1 MCWPHS
7 DWSMTRYLTFVLSL
21 CAAGLSTGGA
31 RAAIADGT
39 LPDGSYRCEV
49 YLLGTFVNLG
59 DINIKG
65 RVYSG
70 PTYGAKMQ
78 GYNYEMDN
86 NGEISWLGPVGGFT
100 SGGNSISV
108 TQVTTD
114 GPTDASFDIVMRQP
128 DGAFSAATCTIRMP

>member
-1 MCWPHS
+1 
-7 DWSMTRYLTFVLSL
+7 MTRCLIFLLSL
-21 CAAGLSTGGA
+21 MAVGFTTGNA

-49 YLLGTFVNLG
+49 YMLGAFIYLG

-70 PTYGAKMQ
+70 PTYGPVMQ

-86 NGEISWLGPVGGFT
+86 NGEVSWLGPVGGFT
-100 SGGNSISV
+100 SGGNGISV
-108 TQVTTD
+108 TQVTAD

-128 DGAFSAATCTIRMP
+128 DGAFSAATCTIRKP

>member
-1 MCWPHS
+1 MMRC
-7 DWSMTRYLTFVLSL
+7 LTLLLSFM
-21 CAAGLSTGGA
+21 AAGLATGNA

-49 YLLGTFVNLG
+49 YLLGAFVNLG
-59 DINIKG
+59 DIKIKG

-70 PTYGAKMQ
+70 PTYGPLMQ

-100 SGGNSISV
+100 SGGNGISL
-108 TQVTTD
+108 TQVTAD
-114 GPTDASFDIVMRQP
+114 GTTDASFDIVMRQP
-128 DGAFSAATCTIRMP
+128 DGAFSAATCTIRNP

>member
-1 MCWPHS
+1 
-7 DWSMTRYLTFVLSL
+7 MTRCLTFLLSL
-21 CAAGLSTGGA
+21 MAVGFTTGNA

-49 YLLGTFVNLG
+49 YMLGAFIYLG

-70 PTYGAKMQ
+70 PTYGPVMQ

-86 NGEISWLGPVGGFT
+86 NGEVSWLGPLGGFT
-100 SGGNSISV
+100 SGGNGISV
-108 TQVTTD
+108 TQVTAD

-128 DGAFSAATCTIRMP
+128 DGAFSAATCTIRKP

>member
-1 MCWPHS
+1 
-7 DWSMTRYLTFVLSL
+7 MTRCLIFLLSL
-21 CAAGLSTGGA
+21 MAVGFTTGNA
-31 RAAIADGT
+31 RAAIADGA

-49 YLLGTFVNLG
+49 YMLGAFIYLG

-70 PTYGAKMQ
+70 PTYGPVMQ

-86 NGEISWLGPVGGFT
+86 NGEVSWLGPVGGFT
-100 SGGNSISV
+100 SGGNGISV
-108 TQVTTD
+108 TQVTAD

-128 DGAFSAATCTIRMP
+128 DGAFSAATCTIRKP

>member
-1 MCWPHS
+1 
-7 DWSMTRYLTFVLSL
+7 MTRCLIFLLSL
-21 CAAGLSTGGA
+21 MTVGSTTGDA
-31 RAAIADGT
+31 RSAIADGT

-49 YLLGTFVNLG
+49 YMLGAFIYLG

-70 PTYGAKMQ
+70 PTYGPVMQ

-86 NGEISWLGPVGGFT
+86 NGEVSWLGPVGGFT
-100 SGGNSISV
+100 SGGNGISV
-108 TQVTTD
+108 TQVTAD

-128 DGAFSAATCTIRMP
+128 DGAFSAATCTIRKP